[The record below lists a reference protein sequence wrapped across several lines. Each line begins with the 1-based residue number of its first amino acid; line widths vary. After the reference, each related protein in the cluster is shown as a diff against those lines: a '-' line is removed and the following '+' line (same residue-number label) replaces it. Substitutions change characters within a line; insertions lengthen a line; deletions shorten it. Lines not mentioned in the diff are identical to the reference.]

1 MSMKKKPHNA
11 RRDLIILL
19 VLDLMCIAEFCWV
32 RSWGP
37 TAHPPVR
44 PWMSGI
50 LMLLCCGDTLRCILR
65 FREMTGHWPDL
76 RKRDLGANDLEKEE
90 KEV

>member
-1 MSMKKKPHNA
+1 MGKRGRSA
-11 RRDLIILL
+11 RGDLIVLL

-37 TAHPPVR
+37 AAHPPVR

-50 LMLLCCGDTLRCILR
+50 FDGFILR
-65 FREMTGHWPDL
+65 GYPAVHSALSRADGALAGGSGREG
-76 RKRDLGANDLEKEE
+76 
-90 KEV
+90 

>member
-1 MSMKKKPHNA
+1 MKKKPHNA

-44 PWMSGI
+44 PWPSGI
-50 LMLLCCGDTLRCILR
+50 LMLLFLGDTLRCILR
-65 FREMTGHWPDL
+65 FQEMTGHWPDL

>member
-1 MSMKKKPHNA
+1 MGKRERSA
-11 RRDLIILL
+11 RGDLIVLL

-37 TAHPPVR
+37 AAHPPVR

-50 LMLLCCGDTLRCILR
+50 FDGFILR
-65 FREMTGHWPDL
+65 GYPAVHSALSRADGALAGPAEAGSGRE
-76 RKRDLGANDLEKEE
+76 R
-90 KEV
+90 